1 MSVIKNNTGNQ
12 QQSPKTATRRLL
24 FTGVKGSND
33 DSGII
38 RIKNNENLTMN
49 MKEALDDVG
58 GLFNDI
64 DDSPI
69 NNKIETSTA
78 MASIRF
84 IEGKSI
90 LGETGTL
97 NCDFK
102 NAVDSMK
109 IPLVMETTL
118 RIILLVMK

>member
-1 MSVIKNNTGNQ
+1 M
-12 QQSPKTATRRLL
+12 
-24 FTGVKGSND
+24 KGSND
-33 DSGII
+33 DSGVIS
-38 RIKNNENLTMN
+38 IKNNENLTMN
-49 MKEALDDVG
+49 MKEALNDVG

-64 DDSPI
+64 DNSPI

-90 LGETGTL
+90 LSETGTL

-102 NAVDSMK
+102 NAVDSDEDT
-109 IPLVMETTL
+109 LVMETTL